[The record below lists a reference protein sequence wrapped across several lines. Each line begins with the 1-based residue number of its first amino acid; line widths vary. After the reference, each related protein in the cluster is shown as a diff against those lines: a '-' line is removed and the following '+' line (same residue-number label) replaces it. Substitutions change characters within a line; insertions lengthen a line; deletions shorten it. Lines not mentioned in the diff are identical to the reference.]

1 MSPILS
7 LLLASALPL
16 ASSGPAEPQS
26 PPRGGVV
33 AVVRVL
39 AEVLRA
45 ERALPQGEPGGLE
58 RQVSRRADGQMQVEF
73 D

>member
-1 MSPILS
+1 MSAIVS

-16 ASSGPAEPQS
+16 VASGQAEPQS
-26 PPRGGVV
+26 QPRGGMV
-33 AVVRVL
+33 AVVRVQ

-45 ERALPQGEPGGLE
+45 ERALPQGEAGGLE
-58 RQVSRRADGQMQVEF
+58 RQVSRRSDGQMQVEF

>member
-1 MSPILS
+1 MSAIIS

-16 ASSGPAEPQS
+16 AASGPAEPQT
-26 PPRGGVV
+26 RGGVV
-33 AVVRVL
+33 AVVRVQ

-58 RQVSRRADGQMQVEF
+58 RQVSRRADGQTQVEF

>member
-7 LLLASALPL
+7 LLLASAVPL
-16 ASSGPAEPQS
+16 AASAPAEPQ
-26 PPRGGVV
+26 PRGGVV
-33 AVVRVL
+33 AVVRVQ

-45 ERALPQGEPGGLE
+45 ERAQPQFEPGGLE
-58 RQVSRRADGQMQVEF
+58 RQVLRRGDGQMQVEF